1 MGKKI
6 EYAVLYLCVLAKSS
20 STKTE
25 RESAGVKRTP
35 STSNSTSSTTTTS
48 KGEITLSKFCHIFL
62 AFMSWNLGI
71 RYSMFSIAGLGFVPI

>member
-1 MGKKI
+1 MSEKI

-20 STKTE
+20 GTKTE

-48 KGEITLSKFCHIFL
+48 KGEITLKVLS
-62 AFMSWNLGI
+62 
-71 RYSMFSIAGLGFVPI
+71 YFSSVHVMEFRISDIACF